1 MKKLVLLGSGATHF
15 KSKIPFAELVEVKRF
30 PDGETYVRINLGVE
44 NKNVIYIQ
52 CFFPEQNKKL
62 VESFLTIDT
71 LRDLGARKID
81 LIATYLPYT
90 RQDKRFLEGEALSL
104 KTTIKFFKVVGVDTI
119 FTINTHF
126 LKEPGRYD
134 IFGMKIVNLDATPL
148 LVDYIKGSYKDF
160 VVVAPDKG
168 AKHLVENFENHI
180 VLKKERG
187 NYVTKESITERK
199 VERIE
204 GKPEIKGK
212 NVIIIDDMISTGGT
226 IAEACKFLKSKSI
239 HDIDCICIHGLF
251 VSDSIKRLKDSGIN
265 KIVVTDTIPSKFSKI
280 SVLPI
285 LSEIIRI

>member
-15 KSKIPFAELVEVKRF
+15 KSKIPFAELVEVKKF
-30 PDGETYVRINLGVE
+30 PDGETYVKINSEVK
-44 NKNVIYIQ
+44 NKNVVYIQ
-52 CFFPEQNKKL
+52 CFFPEQNEKL
-62 VESFLTIDT
+62 IESFLTIDT
-71 LRDLGARKID
+71 LRDLKAKKVD

-104 KTTIKFFKVVGVDTI
+104 KTTIKLFNGVSIDTI

-134 IFGMKIVNLDATPL
+134 VFGMKIVNLDTTPL

-160 VVVAPDKG
+160 VAVAPDEG

-187 NYVTKESITERK
+187 NYVTEKLITERK

-204 GKPEIKGK
+204 GKLEIKAK
-212 NVIIIDDMISTGGT
+212 KAIIIDDMISTGGT
-226 IAEACKFLKSKSI
+226 IAEACKFLKSKGI
-239 HDIDCICIHGLF
+239 HDVDCICIHGLF
-251 VSDSIKRLKDSGIN
+251 VSDSIKRLKNCGIN
-265 KIVVTDTIPSKFSKI
+265 KIVTTDTIPSKFSKI
-280 SVLPI
+280 SVFPV
-285 LSEIIRI
+285 LSEIIKS